1 MFIGAGIGGGSYWA
15 GRARLLAPEGRAYL
29 WPAHFWARK
38 EAVTKRHSV
47 THAYQFHWIQELKD
61 AVCQ

>member
-29 WPAHFWARK
+29 WPAHF
-38 EAVTKRHSV
+38 
-47 THAYQFHWIQELKD
+47 
-61 AVCQ
+61 